1 MAGEHLGERGE
12 GHARLGGDHLVG
24 RGVVDQAREAAGAD
38 HRVEARGAPAQPEV
52 GSAAHEGER
61 QPLGGGAGEGL
72 GRLLDGGR
80 LEDQARDH
88 ALDGVVGGSG
98 ALARHHRWTSPD
110 FTAGCSTPPGPGFS
124 PQSRSEGNT
133 LPGLKASSGS
143 KAARTHFMVSRSASP
158 YMSAM

>member
-1 MAGEHLGERGE
+1 MPAS
-12 GHARLGGDHLVG
+12 AVTTWS
-24 RGVVDQAREAAGAD
+24 AGAWSTRRERPPVRTTASRRD
-38 HRVEARGAPAQPEV
+38 GRPAQPEV
-52 GSAAHEGER
+52 GAAAHEGER
-61 QPLGGGAGEGL
+61 QPLGGGAGHGL

-88 ALDGVVGGSG
+88 ALDGVVGGAG
-98 ALARHHRWTSPD
+98 ALARHHRCTSPD

-124 PQSRSEGNT
+124 PQSRSEGKT